1 MFSGADF
8 IFLFRSDYML
18 NQSVFSKISFVA
30 LIAFMLGGCSVSK
43 NRPAKQQAL
52 ASVSRLSYINTYVL
66 PHNQQ
71 FNGTTVGGLSA
82 IDFDPENNIYYMICD
97 DRSTINPARFYK
109 AKITL
114 SASGISDVTIADV
127 KTLYQKDGSAYPE
140 LTVHAT
146 RTTDPEAMR
155 YNGLTRQ
162 LVWTSEGE
170 RLIKDGDT
178 TLIDPTINI
187 VAADGKYVDTIPL
200 PDNLRMHGI
209 ASGPR
214 RNGVLEG
221 LTFADNFKTLYVN
234 LEEPLYQDGPRAAF
248 VRNKAFIR
256 IYQFDLKTKLNTAQ
270 FAYELEPV
278 ALKPVKDGDEYNNG
292 VPDILWLGNKQMLI
306 TERSYSAGR
315 NGTNIKVFIADLK
328 DASNIIATKSLKDNP
343 ASHPVQKK
351 LLLNMDD
358 LGIYVDNIEGATL
371 GPVLPNGHQT
381 IIFVADNNFYKK
393 EQSQFMLFEV
403 IP

>member
-1 MFSGADF
+1 
-8 IFLFRSDYML
+8 ML
-18 NQSVFSKISFVA
+18 NHSVCSKTIFTFLIA
-30 LIAFMLGGCSVSK
+30 LILGGCSVTK
-43 NRPAKQQAL
+43 KITVKQPVL
-52 ASVSRLSYINTYVL
+52 AGVSGLKYINTYVL

-71 FNGTTVGGLSA
+71 FKGTTVGGLSA

-97 DRSTINPARFYK
+97 DRSTINPARFYT
-109 AKITL
+109 AKIVL
-114 SASGISDVTIADV
+114 SASGISKVTIAGV
-127 KTLYQKDGSAYPE
+127 KTLYQKDGSTYPK

-170 RLIKDGDT
+170 RLIKNGDT
-178 TLIDPTINI
+178 TLIDPTINVI
-187 VAADGKYVDTIPL
+187 STNGKYVDTIPL
-200 PDNLRMHGI
+200 PDNLRMHGTE
-209 ASGPR
+209 SGPR

-221 LTFADNFKTLYVN
+221 LTFADDFKTLYVN
-234 LEEPLYQDGPRAAF
+234 LEEPLYQDGPQAEF

-256 IYQFDLKTKLNTAQ
+256 IYQFDLKTKLNTGQ
-270 FAYELEPV
+270 YAYELEPV
-278 ALKPVKDGDEYNNG
+278 ALKPAKEGGEYNNG
-292 VPDILWLGNKQMLI
+292 IPDILWLGNNRMLI

-315 NGTNIKVFIADLK
+315 DGTNIKVFIADLQ
-328 DASNIIATKSLKDNP
+328 DAANIIATKSLRDNP
-343 ASHPVQKK
+343 ASHPVKKK

-358 LGIYVDNIEGATL
+358 LGIYIDNIEGATL

-381 IIFVADNNFYKK
+381 VIFVADNNFYKK